1 MATLKKSIEEAFK
14 KSAGMAPTDSNPNI
28 EKLSEDLSVAIKDWL
43 LKQEFRIDEMEV
55 PLNVEKIETNG
66 EIKNTV
72 APETLM
78 GPYAPVIKFLKDVAA
93 FAGLQS
99 QVSKLEGLIMKACQ
113 KVSEGGS
120 STPKLDL
127 RKTAKKGVG
136 AQPAL
141 NVEGTAVFS
150 TTSTPSTSTTNST
163 QKVEPAVASK
173 ENVSDAF
180 DDLFNS

>member
-99 QVSKLEGLIMKACQ
+99 ESL
-113 KVSEGGS
+113 SES
-120 STPKLDL
+120 
-127 RKTAKKGVG
+127 
-136 AQPAL
+136 
-141 NVEGTAVFS
+141 F
-150 TTSTPSTSTTNST
+150 
-163 QKVEPAVASK
+163 
-173 ENVSDAF
+173 
-180 DDLFNS
+180 

>member
-99 QVSKLEGLIMKACQ
+99 QVSKLEGLIMNACQ

-150 TTSTPSTSTTNST
+150 TTSTPST
-163 QKVEPAVASK
+163 QKPSGIAKKSK
-173 ENVSDAF
+173 VRLYPGEVKDTG
-180 DDLFNS
+180 D

>member
-72 APETLM
+72 A
-78 GPYAPVIKFLKDVAA
+78 
-93 FAGLQS
+93 
-99 QVSKLEGLIMKACQ
+99 
-113 KVSEGGS
+113 
-120 STPKLDL
+120 
-127 RKTAKKGVG
+127 KTAKKGVG

-150 TTSTPSTSTTNST
+150 TTSTPST
-163 QKVEPAVASK
+163 QKPSGIAKKSK
-173 ENVSDAF
+173 VRLYPGEVKDTG
-180 DDLFNS
+180 D